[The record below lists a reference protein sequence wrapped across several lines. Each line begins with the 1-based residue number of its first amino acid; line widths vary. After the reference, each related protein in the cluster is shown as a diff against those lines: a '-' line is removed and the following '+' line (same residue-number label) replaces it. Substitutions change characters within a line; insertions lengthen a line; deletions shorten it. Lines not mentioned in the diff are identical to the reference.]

1 MSGMVMSSSLGFS
14 TMAKV
19 LSSLKK
25 IIKSIRLVFVGR
37 FAVFVLLLTQCSFF
51 AAYPIWYT
59 DNLRWIAVVTLYFP
73 TIFYWGH
80 CLKIGAGLARMFH
93 TWGLFVLVALV
104 PNIAITF
111 GVCGDELDNESYLG
125 PNTLKVIIC
134 FTPVLFLL
142 LLNTAKDLG
151 EHEDYRQLATQ
162 LSLRISID
170 LFDGVAMLDVVLDE
184 RENHYGI
191 EKGFGI
197 MMISVACFSFA
208 LSLLQMVENKL
219 DQGRCQLRKKLVII
233 RSGIQMVLVNVIFL
247 IIRLVIFIKYGKD
260 ESIFMAKNGIAIF
273 LSLSEIYHLLNRK
286 I

>member
-1 MSGMVMSSSLGFS
+1 M
-14 TMAKV
+14 
-19 LSSLKK
+19 
-25 IIKSIRLVFVGR
+25 
-37 FAVFVLLLTQCSFF
+37 
-51 AAYPIWYT
+51 
-59 DNLRWIAVVTLYFP
+59 
-73 TIFYWGH
+73 
-80 CLKIGAGLARMFH
+80 
-93 TWGLFVLVALV
+93 
-104 PNIAITF
+104 
-111 GVCGDELDNESYLG
+111 
-125 PNTLKVIIC
+125 
-134 FTPVLFLL
+134 
-142 LLNTAKDLG
+142 G

-191 EKGFGI
+191 KKGFGI
-197 MMISVACFSFA
+197 MMITVACFSFA

-233 RSGIQMVLVNVIFL
+233 RSGIQIVLVNVIFL

-273 LSLSEIYHLLNRK
+273 LSLSEIYHLLNSK